1 MLNFL
6 LYCSPW
12 EQIVLQLSVFCSISV
27 FGLYLVH
34 LSVPIETLKKNHEVA
49 GFTFGVLGAFYGLFL
64 AFVIV
69 AAWERYDRADDGAQH
84 EALALTALYRLAG
97 DYQDPSRGI
106 LQHAIRNYTRSIVE
120 EDWPEMAND
129 TYRSKRDPV
138 GAMGLWKIISD
149 YKPSDSRQELLVA
162 KSFDEVAEVSDAR
175 AMRYMYYSENLP
187 DMIWMVIY
195 VGLLITVGFSYFFG
209 LETFKSQA
217 LMCAV
222 FSGLLGLTILAIL
235 ELAHPYQGT
244 QTVSVAPFLY
254 AQTRMNAIDEV
265 AAGRGLAI
273 GVGNAPQNTNGS

>member
-12 EQIVLQLSVFCSISV
+12 EQIMLVLAVFCSISV
-27 FGLYLVH
+27 LGLYLVH
-34 LSVPIETLKKNHEVA
+34 LGVPIETLKKNHEVA

-69 AAWERYDRADDGAQH
+69 AAWERFDRADDAVQH

-97 DYQDPSRGI
+97 DYQDPTRSI

-120 EDWPEMAND
+120 KDWPEMADN
-129 TYRSKRDPV
+129 TYLTKRDAV

-149 YKPSDSRQELLVA
+149 YKPSDSRQALLVD
-162 KSFDEVAEVSDAR
+162 KSFDQVAEVSNAR

-187 DMIWMVIY
+187 DMVWMVIY
-195 VGLLITVGFSYFFG
+195 VGLIITVGFSYFFG

-244 QTVSVAPFLY
+244 QTISVSPFLY
-254 AQTRMNAIDEV
+254 AETRMTAIDEV
-265 AAGRGLAI
+265 AAGHGIAGR
-273 GVGNAPQNTNGS
+273 VGNAARNINGN